1 MSNWI
6 SETELIMEN
15 SCWSGV
21 PSEIFELICSHL
33 SFCDIANLELSSTM
47 LRRKIEE
54 SRVWRKQAERFNR
67 KFKYKFIEQ
76 MLDYTK
82 HNDVNRKY
90 IKIIIG
96 EFPLDG
102 TFYISI

>member
-1 MSNWI
+1 
-6 SETELIMEN
+6 
-15 SCWSGV
+15 
-21 PSEIFELICSHL
+21 
-33 SFCDIANLELSSTM
+33 
-47 LRRKIEE
+47 
-54 SRVWRKQAERFNR
+54 
-67 KFKYKFIEQ
+67 

-96 EFPLDG
+96 KFLLEG

>member
-1 MSNWI
+1 
-6 SETELIMEN
+6 MEQN

-33 SFCDIANLELSSTM
+33 SLSDIAHLELSSAL
-47 LRRKIEE
+47 LRNKIGE

-67 KFKYKFIEQ
+67 KFKYKLIEQ

-82 HNDVNRKY
+82 QHDVNGKY
-90 IKIIIG
+90 FKIIIG
-96 EFPLDG
+96 WFVLDG
-102 TFYISI
+102 ALGCISM